1 MRHLFTLG
9 IFTRLALPI
18 TPARRRGGWAHAP
31 LWGRS
36 LASLVALAMS
46 VVALAAPTGAFALSE
61 GRVYERVSP
70 LYKAGYGATI
80 FAVAPDGESVVFD
93 SLGAF
98 NGEPQTAE
106 SGNNYLARRVAGR
119 EWETSPLQAPFP
131 RPDNVESIDFSSTM
145 EYAEAASTVGETRNE
160 VQLLLH
166 RVGAPDTPAEWS
178 EPLGVPMKPI
188 ESRPIFAVPLGGSGD
203 LCHVLIEGIALLPE
217 SGHRHT
223 PFDLAR
229 GCHGEGPSLR
239 LIGVRNSNGPSGE
252 PAPIDEECTQ
262 VGQYGVGAVQGAH
275 FFAFSGDGSEIFFTD
290 EVVPGPSCGEGSV
303 TADRQ
308 LFVRLGGSRTVE
320 VSRPVEPS
328 LPFGGCGEGGGAG
341 EVPGEVPCPGA
352 ASRAPAFFKGAS
364 EDGSR
369 VFFTSGA
376 TLVPGDTDTSSKLY
390 MASIGCPVSEPGC
403 EPAHRQVTG
412 LADVSRSPLAGEDAD
427 VQGVVSMG
435 RGAQY
440 VYFVA
445 HGVLSTTSNGDGAV
459 AVKGADNLYVYNHST
474 KTIVFVGDLC
484 SGPRVSGSHEAT
496 GCPSSGSGNDQGL
509 WTNQG
514 QSQSQSS
521 PDGRFL
527 LFGSFA
533 RLIRHGTQADV
544 NEAQDLYRYDAETG
558 VLDRVS
564 LGEDGY
570 GANGNATVSGATLAN
585 TIGIL
590 PTAESVYKEYSL
602 ATRAITDDGARI
614 VFSSTSPLSAGAV
627 NTGRE
632 NVYVWHKEPGWG
644 EGRVSLISSGT
655 STSNDFNPVISVDGV
670 DVFFMTSQGL
680 VAGDTEEDVDVYDAR
695 IGGGF
700 PQKGAEREPCSSDA
714 CQGPLTN
721 PAPLLIPGSVS
732 QASGGNFEVAGA
744 GRPVAKAKSKP
755 KAARKRKRKGKRV
768 SGPGRGHRSV
778 ARRGR

>member
-1 MRHLFTLG
+1 MRHVFSTG
-9 IFTRLALPI
+9 TFTRFALPNRH
-18 TPARRRGGWAHAP
+18 ARRRGRAHVQ
-31 LWGRS
+31 LWVCPS
-36 LASLVALAMS
+36 TSMIALATC
-46 VVALAAPTGAFALSE
+46 VIALAGPTGASALSE
-61 GRVYERVSP
+61 RRVYERVSP
-70 LYKAGYGATI
+70 LYKAGYGAALQ
-80 FAVAPDGESVVFD
+80 AVAPDGESIVFT

-98 NGEPQTAE
+98 NGEPQTDEA
-106 SGNNYLARRVAGR
+106 GNHYLARRVAGK

-131 RPDNVESIDFSSTM
+131 HPDNVETVDFSSTM
-145 EYAEAASTVGETRNE
+145 EYAEATASVGEMRNE

-178 EPLGVPMKPI
+178 EPLGEPMKAVEP
-188 ESRPIFAVPLGGSGD
+188 RPIFATSAGGSGD
-203 LCHVLIEGIALLPE
+203 LCHVLIQGIALLPE
-217 SGHRHT
+217 SGHRFT

-229 GCHGEGPSLR
+229 GCRGEGPWLR
-239 LIGVRNSNGPSGE
+239 LIGVRNSNGPSGD

-262 VGQYGVGAVQGAH
+262 VGQFDVGAVQGAH
-275 FFAFSGDGSEIFFTD
+275 FFAVSGDGSEIFFTD
-290 EVVPGPSCGEGSV
+290 PVVSGAPCDEDSV

-369 VFFTSGA
+369 VFFTSAA
-376 TLVPGDTDTSSKLY
+376 TLIPGDIDTSSKLY
-390 MASIGCPVSEPGC
+390 MASIGCPLGESAC
-403 EPAHRQVTG
+403 EPARRRVTG
-412 LADVSRSPLAGEDAD
+412 LTDASRSPVSGEGAD

-435 RGAQY
+435 RGAQF

-445 HGVLSTTSNGDGAV
+445 HGVLSTTSNSDGAV
-459 AVKGADNLYVYNHST
+459 AVKGADNLYVYDTST
-474 KTIVFVGDLC
+474 KTIAFVGALC
-484 SGPRVSGSHEAT
+484 SGPRVSGSHETA
-496 GCPSSGSGNDQGL
+496 GCPSFASGNDQGL
-509 WTNQG
+509 WTSQG
-514 QSQSQSS
+514 QSQAQSS

-527 LFGSFA
+527 VFSSFA

-544 NEAQDLYRYDAETG
+544 NDAVDLYRYDAATG

-570 GANGNATVSGATLAN
+570 DANGNVTVSGARLTS

-590 PTAESVYKEYSL
+590 PIAVSVYSEYSL
-602 ATRAITDDGARI
+602 ATRAIADDGARI
-614 VFSSTSPLSAGAV
+614 VFTSTSPLSAGAV

-632 NVYVWHKEPGWG
+632 NIYVWHKEPGWS

-655 STSNDFNPVISVDGV
+655 STSNDFGAVISADGV
-670 DVFFMTSQGL
+670 NVFFMTSQGL
-680 VAGDTEEDVDVYDAR
+680 VPGDTEEDVDVYDAR

-700 PQKGAEREPCSSDA
+700 QQKGTEREPCSGDA

-721 PAPLLIPGSVS
+721 PAPLLVPGSVS
-732 QASGGNFEVAGA
+732 QASGGNFDGARA
-744 GRPVAKAKSKP
+744 GRSVVKAKSKP
-755 KAARKRKRKGKRV
+755 KVARKRKRKGKRV
-768 SGPGRGHRSV
+768 SGSRKGHRSV